1 MPVLEFTE
9 KEETS
14 RVTTDSLT
22 LLDLIAALNEETED
36 DALVAAA
43 VVDLFA
49 SGYVKFQSGEKVIFV

>member
-49 SGYVKFQSGEKVIFV
+49 SGQVRFQSGEKVIFV